1 MRAALLFNYTQRSS
15 TDTQHRAA
23 TARTTQHKDRMM
35 TSSEGNER
43 GKKNVK
49 KTLDR
54 ITKMCYTILKD
65 QDKKRRHNTMTKKQ
79 AKEKAK
85 KMRVFIPMNTGTRV
99 EQTKKS
105 YNRRTSKQETR
116 RLAKDYD

>member
-1 MRAALLFNYTQRSS
+1 MLYDYTQRSS

-35 TSSEGNER
+35 TSSEDNER
-43 GKKNVK
+43 GKNVVK

-65 QDKKRRHNTMTKKQ
+65 QDEM
-79 AKEKAK
+79 KEK
-85 KMRVFIPMNTGTRV
+85 IP
-99 EQTKKS
+99 
-105 YNRRTSKQETR
+105 
-116 RLAKDYD
+116 

>member
-1 MRAALLFNYTQRSS
+1 
-15 TDTQHRAA
+15 
-23 TARTTQHKDRMM
+23 
-35 TSSEGNER
+35 
-43 GKKNVK
+43 
-49 KTLDR
+49 
-54 ITKMCYTILKD
+54 MCYTILKD
-65 QDKKRRHNTMTKKQ
+65 QDKKRRHNPMTKKQ

>member
-1 MRAALLFNYTQRSS
+1 M
-15 TDTQHRAA
+15 
-23 TARTTQHKDRMM
+23 
-35 TSSEGNER
+35 
-43 GKKNVK
+43 K

>member
-1 MRAALLFNYTQRSS
+1 
-15 TDTQHRAA
+15 
-23 TARTTQHKDRMM
+23 
-35 TSSEGNER
+35 
-43 GKKNVK
+43 
-49 KTLDR
+49 
-54 ITKMCYTILKD
+54 
-65 QDKKRRHNTMTKKQ
+65 MTKKQ

-85 KMRVFIPMNTGTRV
+85 KMRVFIPMNTGTKV

>member
-1 MRAALLFNYTQRSS
+1 MTESLRCVILYSKIKIKKG
-15 TDTQHRAA
+15 DT
-23 TARTTQHKDRMM
+23 
-35 TSSEGNER
+35 
-43 GKKNVK
+43 
-49 KTLDR
+49 
-54 ITKMCYTILKD
+54 
-65 QDKKRRHNTMTKKQ
+65 NTMTKKQ